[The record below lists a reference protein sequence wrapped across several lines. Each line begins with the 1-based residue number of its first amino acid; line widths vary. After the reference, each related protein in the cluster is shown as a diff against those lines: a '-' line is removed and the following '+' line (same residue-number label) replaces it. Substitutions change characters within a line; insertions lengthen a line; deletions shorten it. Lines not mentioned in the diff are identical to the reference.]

1 MAKKDTTGGGPRKP
15 WANPLQR
22 LHAAGMGLGGRDKP
36 AEWVDAASINDL
48 TREELNAKFE
58 TIEIKIDT
66 RVEAIA
72 SKIDGFLGA
81 QTERDKR
88 LDDSIAGVRR
98 DIVRLGNLKLNIWGA
113 TLTAV
118 ALGVAVA
125 ALSVTLYQT
134 GKGDIG
140 ILPQSSSAI
149 QAPALDHATPDA

>member
-1 MAKKDTTGGGPRKP
+1 MAKKDTPGGGPRKP

-22 LHAAGMGLGGRDKP
+22 LHAAGMGLSGSDKP
-36 AEWVDAASINDL
+36 AERVDAAAINGL

-58 TIEIKIDT
+58 TIEIKLDA

-88 LDDSIAGVRR
+88 LDDSIASVRR

-113 TLTAV
+113 MLTAV
-118 ALGVAVA
+118 TLGVTVA

-134 GKGDIG
+134 GRGDIA
-140 ILPQSSSAI
+140 ILPQSTPAI
-149 QAPALDHATPDA
+149 QAPALNHATPDV

>member
-1 MAKKDTTGGGPRKP
+1 MAKKDTPGGGPRKP
-15 WANPLQR
+15 WVNHLQR
-22 LHAAGMGLGGRDKP
+22 LHAAGLGLGGRDMP
-36 AEWVDAASINDL
+36 AERVDAATINDL
-48 TREELNAKFE
+48 SREELNAKFE
-58 TIEIKIDT
+58 TIEIKMDA

-88 LDDSIAGVRR
+88 LDDSIADVRR

-134 GKGDIG
+134 GKGDIA
-140 ILPQSSSAI
+140 ILPQSSPTI
-149 QAPALDHATPDA
+149 QPPALGHATPDA